1 MKFKIDLRYIG
12 NCACDLFKENA
23 KTLAAIAVCWLIG
36 LAVGVAAGTMAYAA
50 ANLTTARQRRKM
62 KRAAAK
68 AIHSVEG
75 FAGDL
80 AGMMKS

>member
-1 MKFKIDLRYIG
+1 MNRTAQGAL
-12 NCACDLFKENA
+12 
-23 KTLAAIAVCWLIG
+23 TG

-75 FAGDL
+75 FAGDI
-80 AGMMKS
+80 ASMMNS

>member
-1 MKFKIDLRYIG
+1 MLSLRQS
-12 NCACDLFKENA
+12 
-23 KTLAAIAVCWLIG
+23 AAERGEITMNRTAQGALTG